1 MVRRVPSPLRR
12 TRSAQIDMSPE
23 FVLDAAR
30 SCEDV
35 VHHGSSKMGAFRSLA
50 VLAGHGVGLG
60 ERFLHHCSGVKEPSS
75 SRLRSRQS

>member
-12 TRSAQIDMSPE
+12 TRSAQIDTSLE
-23 FVLDAAR
+23 FILDAAR

-35 VHHGSSKMGAFRSLA
+35 VDRASTEMGAFRCLA